1 MGNGL
6 QARTTLPPA
15 ALGTILLAEGYASL
29 ATEILAL
36 RRMVPWAGSAVS
48 VTAVLL
54 AVYLA
59 ALAGGYRRGGL
70 LARRGD
76 LRRRLAVRLSAAGAL
91 AAFWLSDLGTLA
103 AFGLPVPPLAQVT
116 AYAVAGIAPVGWLLA
131 ESVLLAHACAP
142 GQNPSETAGG
152 IFALST
158 AGNVLGALLT
168 TFLLLPGLGTAAAS
182 IALVAGLFLAAAL
195 ASLRSVP
202 AAAAAAMAAF
212 PALDLW
218 VEATQ
223 YVERNAYADYR
234 IVELGDGGRML
245 EVSGQGASRHDA
257 EARGWDY
264 AERIER
270 TLCEAGES
278 RILVLGAAGMTLGKG
293 AACALD
299 VTFVDIDPAQQ
310 RIAGHFLDM
319 PAHEAGRFAA
329 GDARAWLRGDAG
341 GWEAIVV
348 DTYSNS
354 RTIPQHLL
362 TAEFY
367 RLARARLTDGGSLYV
382 NQLTWPHDALFRTR
396 AERTLRSV
404 FADCSSWPVAIE
416 SGRGWHAAV
425 SEPGNLLFRCRKNAF
440 DGDNAIYSDSLPRAD
455 LDRSLRRPGEG
466 AP

>member
-1 MGNGL
+1 MSDEFRGR
-6 QARTTLPPA
+6 AALPPA
-15 ALGTILLAEGYASL
+15 ALGAILLAEGYASL

-70 LARRGD
+70 LARRGG

-103 AFGLPVPPLAQVT
+103 AFGLPVPPLAQVA
-116 AYAVAGIAPVGWLLA
+116 AYSVVGIAPVGWLLA

-142 GQNPSETAGG
+142 GRNPSETAGG

-182 IALVAGLFLAAAL
+182 IAVVGGLLLAAGL

-202 AAAAAAMAAF
+202 AAAAAAMAVF

-218 VEATQ
+218 VEATR

-234 IVELGDGGRML
+234 IVELEDGGRML
-245 EVSGQGASRHDA
+245 EVSGQAASRHGP

-270 TLCEAGES
+270 TLCEAGET
-278 RILVLGAAGMTLGKG
+278 RVLVLGAAGMSLGKG
-293 AACALD
+293 AGCALD
-299 VTFVDIDPAQQ
+299 VTFVDIDPAQE
-310 RIAGHFLDM
+310 RIAEQFLEM
-319 PAHEAGRFAA
+319 
-329 GDARAWLRGDAG
+329 
-341 GWEAIVV
+341 
-348 DTYSNS
+348 
-354 RTIPQHLL
+354 
-362 TAEFY
+362 
-367 RLARARLTDGGSLYV
+367 
-382 NQLTWPHDALFRTR
+382 
-396 AERTLRSV
+396 
-404 FADCSSWPVAIE
+404 
-416 SGRGWHAAV
+416 
-425 SEPGNLLFRCRKNAF
+425 
-440 DGDNAIYSDSLPRAD
+440 
-455 LDRSLRRPGEG
+455 
-466 AP
+466 

>member
-1 MGNGL
+1 MAGTSRRKS
-6 QARTTLPPA
+6 ALPAA
-15 ALGTILLAEGYASL
+15 ALGAILVAEGYASL

-76 LRRRLAVRLSAAGAL
+76 PRPRLAVRLSVAGAL

-103 AFGLPVPPLAQVT
+103 AFGLPVPPLAQVA
-116 AYAVAGIAPVGWLLA
+116 AYSIVGIAPIGWLLA

-142 GQNPSETAGG
+142 AHEPSEKAGG

-168 TFLLLPGLGTAAAS
+168 TFVLLRFLGTAAAA
-182 IALVAGLFLAAAL
+182 IVLVGGLLLAAAIV
-195 ASLRSVP
+195 SLRSIPV
-202 AAAAAAMAAF
+202 AAAAAMAAF
-212 PALDLW
+212 PTLDLW
-218 VEATQ
+218 IEATR

-234 IVELGDGGRML
+234 IVGLADGGRML

-257 EARGWDY
+257 AGRGWDY

-270 TLCEAGES
+270 TLCEAGET
-278 RILVLGAAGMTLGKG
+278 RVLVLGAAGMTLGKG
-293 AACALD
+293 APCALD
-299 VTFVDIDPAQQ
+299 VTFVDIDPAQE
-310 RIAGHFLDM
+310 RIAERFLEM
-319 PAHEAGRFAA
+319 PAHEAGRFEA
-329 GDARAWLRGDAG
+329 GDARAWLRGAAG

-354 RTIPQHLL
+354 RTLPQHLL

-367 RLARARLTDGGSLYV
+367 RLTRLRLADGGSLYV
-382 NQLTWPHDALFRTR
+382 NHLTWPHDALFRTR

-404 FADCSSWPVAIE
+404 FADCSAWPVGIE
-416 SGRGWHAAV
+416 QGRGWYEALAG
-425 SEPGNLLFRCRKNAF
+425 SGNLLFRCRKSGL
-440 DGDNAIYSDSLPRAD
+440 DGDRAIYSDAVPRAD
-455 LDRSLRRPGEG
+455 LDRSLR
-466 AP
+466 